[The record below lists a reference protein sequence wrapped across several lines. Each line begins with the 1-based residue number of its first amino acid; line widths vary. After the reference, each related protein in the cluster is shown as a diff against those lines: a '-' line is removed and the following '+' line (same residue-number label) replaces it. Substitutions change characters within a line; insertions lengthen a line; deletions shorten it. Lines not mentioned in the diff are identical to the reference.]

1 MNDST
6 NITNYVKI
14 QLIKYKDTSK
24 CKYVNGVVIKK
35 GLSRK
40 GMLREIDNPRIIIVA
55 NSLGYMKEEEDFIDI
70 EQQVK
75 QEDDYLNR
83 TI

>member
-1 MNDST
+1 MNDSI

-35 GLSRK
+35 GLSRR
-40 GMLREIDNPRIIIVA
+40 GM
-55 NSLGYMKEEEDFIDI
+55 
-70 EQQVK
+70 
-75 QEDDYLNR
+75 
-83 TI
+83 